1 MLRKKSSANIENL
14 NATLLQF
21 ANDMSDMFDG
31 IVITSGNDSVHMI
44 GSRHYINKALDFGAN
59 SSEASAY
66 SKFKTYAVGN
76 SALKTK
82 YNIEDIIDEKD
93 HIHIEVFQT
102 EAEAKTE
109 AIKNFSLVGV
119 GLILVGVFGYLFYK
133 KVK

>member
-1 MLRKKSSANIENL
+1 MLRKKSSANIQNL
-14 NATLLQF
+14 NATLLRF

-31 IVITSGNDSVHMI
+31 IVISSGNDSVHMI
-44 GSRHYINKALDFGAN
+44 GSRHYIDKAIDIGAN

-66 SKFKTYAVGN
+66 SKFKAYVVGN

-82 YNIEDIIDEKD
+82 YNIEDIIDEKT

-109 AIKNFSLVGV
+109 AIKNYSLVGV